1 LYVSGASDVILLK
14 DLICL
19 PYNNNGK
26 FYLPR
31 QQLTSLFLPGLKTGS
46 SSFNHKKILMDGN
59 LEH

>member
-31 QQLTSLFLPGLKTGS
+31 QQLTSLFLPGLMTGP
-46 SSFNHKKILMDGN
+46 SSFNHKKILMDGT